1 MQRNLQINNKRI
13 AVNTLYMYLRM
24 FVILGVTLYTARVI
38 INTLGI
44 EDYGIYNI
52 VGGIVVLFSFI
63 NISIKNSFQRFI
75 SYELGRNDI
84 MGMHRIVGASIRI
97 VAIISIIF
105 VLLSETVGLWFV
117 MHKLQIPENRHFA
130 ALMVYHISVLTF
142 VINLFQMPFQ
152 AIVISHEK
160 LSFFAVYSIIDVVLK
175 LIVVWCI
182 FFSTADKL
190 IFYAFLVLIVAFVNL
205 VVISIYSKKV
215 LTIPFFFNAKKE
227 QYRSIF
233 SYSAWSM
240 INSSTVIVAQQGG
253 NILLNIFN
261 GVFANGAFAI
271 ANQVTAAING
281 FVANFQSAFNPQ
293 IVKLYAAKEYD
304 EMYKLIN
311 RTSLFSFYLL
321 LIISVPFL
329 LECKYILE
337 LWLGACPKYA
347 SGFCGLMIIY
357 FLIDA
362 VQAPLWM
369 LIFATGNIKGYQIWS
384 GIINIFNIPLSATL
398 LFMGLSV
405 YWVFIVRVTLNLL
418 CAIIR
423 PIYLN
428 HLVPTFNVQNYVSNC
443 IVPIIKV
450 SVIISIIV
458 FCLYKYSTMSE
469 IMNILVSLTTT
480 ISIVWLYGISK
491 EEKYTITK
499 LIKNKFSPK

>member
-1 MQRNLQINNKRI
+1 
-13 AVNTLYMYLRM
+13 MYLRM
-24 FVILGVTLYTARVI
+24 FVILGVSLYTARVI

-52 VGGIVVLFSFI
+52 VGGIVILFSFI

-75 SYELGRNDI
+75 SYELGRNNI
-84 MGMHRIVGASIRI
+84 IEMHRIVGASIKI
-97 VAIISIIF
+97 VALISIIF
-105 VLLSETVGLWFV
+105 VLLSETIGLWFV
-117 MHKLQIPENRHFA
+117 INKLQIPENRFFA
-130 ALMVYHISVLTF
+130 SLMVYHISVLTF
-142 VINLFQMPFQ
+142 VVNLFQAPFQ

-160 LSFFAVYSIIDVVLK
+160 LSFFAVYSIIDVILK
-175 LIVVWCI
+175 LIVAWCI
-182 FFSTADKL
+182 VFSTTDKL
-190 IFYAFLVLIVAFVNL
+190 IFYAFLILIVTLVNL
-205 VVISIYSKKV
+205 VVISLYSKNV
-215 LTIPFFFNAKKE
+215 LSIPFFFNAKKD

-240 INSSTVIVAQQGG
+240 VNSSTVIVAQQGG

-261 GVFANGAFAI
+261 GVIANGAFAI
-271 ANQVTAAING
+271 ANQVSAAING
-281 FVANFQSAFNPQ
+281 FVSNFQSAFNPQ
-293 IVKLYAAKEYD
+293 IVKSYAAKEYD
-304 EMYKLIN
+304 ELYKLIN
-311 RTSLFSFYLL
+311 RTSLLSYYLL
-321 LIISVPFL
+321 LVISMPVL

-337 LWLGACPKYA
+337 LWLGVCPRYA

-362 VQAPLWM
+362 AQAPLWM
-369 LIFATGNIKGYQIWS
+369 LIYATGNIKGYQIWT

-398 LFMGLSV
+398 LFMGFSV
-405 YWVFIVRVTLNLL
+405 YWVFIVRVLLNLL

-428 HLVPTFNVQNYVSNC
+428 HLVPAFNVQNYVSNC
-443 IVPIIKV
+443 VVPIIKV

-469 IMNILVSLTTT
+469 IMNILISLTTT
-480 ISIVWLYGISK
+480 ISIVWLLGISK

-499 LIKNKFSPK
+499 LIKNKFSTK